1 MSATGRKGMRREAD
15 FYPTPAWC
23 VQRLLDHVALPG
35 GDWLEPGAGEGHII
49 RAVNAERSDV
59 RWTAVEIRK
68 DCLPF
73 LEAARVR
80 RITIHDFPSLGWK
93 RSWDVCLGNPP
104 YLEAREHIAA
114 ALRMADQVV
123 MLLSVGFLASK
134 DRRGFFEKHGTPDVY
149 VLPDRPSF
157 TNGGTDS
164 TTYAWMRWKADG
176 SQEGRVSILYEK
188 RQMPLFAEASP

>member
-1 MSATGRKGMRREAD
+1 MSSTGRGAARREAD

-23 VQRLLDHVALPG
+23 VQRLLDHVELPG

-59 RWTAVEIRK
+59 RWTAVELRK
-68 DCLPF
+68 HCLPF
-73 LEAARVR
+73 LEAAGAK
-80 RITIHDFPSLGWK
+80 RITIHDFPSLGWGK
-93 RSWDVCLGNPP
+93 SWAVCLGNPP

-114 ALRMADQVV
+114 ALRMAEEVV
-123 MLLSVGFLASK
+123 MLLSVGFLAAK
-134 DRRGFFEKHGTPDVY
+134 ERRGFFEKYGTPDVH

-157 TNGGTDS
+157 TGSGTDS

-176 SQEGRVSILYEK
+176 SQEGRVSILYER
-188 RQMPLFAEASP
+188 RQLSLLAEGAP